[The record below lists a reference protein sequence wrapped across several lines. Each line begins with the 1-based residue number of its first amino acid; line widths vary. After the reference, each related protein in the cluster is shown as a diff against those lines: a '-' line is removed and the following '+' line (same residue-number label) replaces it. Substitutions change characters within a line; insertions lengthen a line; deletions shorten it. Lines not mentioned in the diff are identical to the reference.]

1 MNQLITQLYRDED
14 GFVVSAELM
23 LISTVGIIALVVGL
37 SAVSNAVNNELRD
50 VATAFS
56 SVNQSFSFRGSGF
69 NGNSQYMDPMSHGD
83 QGLNHG
89 APTMVAAGG

>member
-1 MNQLITQLYRDED
+1 MQNFLRTFWSEES

-37 SAVSNAVNNELRD
+37 SAVSHAVNNELRD

-56 SVNQSFSFRGSGF
+56 SVNQSWGWRGQGY
-69 NGNSQYMDPMSHGD
+69 NNTGNYNDNQNNDSATIVGGD
-83 QGLNHG
+83 
-89 APTMVAAGG
+89 A